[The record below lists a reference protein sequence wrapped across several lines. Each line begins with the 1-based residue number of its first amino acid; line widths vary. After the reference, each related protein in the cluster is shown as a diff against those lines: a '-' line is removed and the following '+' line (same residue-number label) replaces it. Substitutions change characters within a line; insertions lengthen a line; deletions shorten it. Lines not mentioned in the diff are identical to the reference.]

1 MPTEPKAEGTA
12 ASTDSETAYMD
23 GLTARLRGEV
33 IEDEAE
39 EAPPAAKDKAPKDEP
54 ADDADEPEGDDEADE
69 KPDAEP
75 DADEEAAEDEDGDE
89 DDDQVNKDGLRRL
102 QKEKRSFEKVKT
114 EVLALERTVKER
126 EQQVEQ
132 AKAEIK
138 AFLTAF
144 NGRPVETM
152 LERNMLDQESIDY
165 LARQLFLHTTE
176 AKKDP
181 RSKHEAE
188 RLQRDREQRMEAR
201 RAHER
206 VEKLERE
213 LEAKKFTEQEER
225 KLNTYVSR
233 LDTSFDTYKAKT
245 PLLTKAMAK
254 DPASTKREL
263 YAVAYELA
271 TANDGQFAE
280 PGKVLLA
287 WEKQQRA
294 RLERLGLSAPAAEP
308 SGNTD
313 NKAKSKT
320 AAKSQG
326 QGAKKKEDEVVDDDP
341 VLEGEAYHAEL
352 ARRLKRS
359 G

>member
-12 ASTDSETAYMD
+12 APAPDSETAYMD

-33 IEDEAE
+33 SDDEVE
-39 EAPPAAKDKAPKDEP
+39 TPPAKDKAPPKDEP
-54 ADDADEPEGDDEADE
+54 DDDADEPEADDDADE

-75 DADEEAAEDEDGDE
+75 EDGEEDKDEDADD

-114 EVLALERTVKER
+114 EVLQLERTVKER

-132 AKAEIK
+132 ARSEIK
-138 AFLTAF
+138 AFFTAF
-144 NGRPVETM
+144 NARPVETM

-201 RAHER
+201 RANER

-225 KLNTYVSR
+225 KLNTYVSS
-233 LDTSFDTYKAKT
+233 LDTSFETYKAKT

-271 TANDGQFAE
+271 TANNGQFAE

-308 SGNTD
+308 SGNSD
-313 NKAKSKT
+313 NRAKSKT

-326 QGAKKKEDEVVDDDP
+326 QSAKKKEDEVVDDDP
-341 VLEGEAYHAEL
+341 VLEGEAYLAEL
-352 ARRLKRS
+352 AKRLKRS

>member
-12 ASTDSETAYMD
+12 APAPDSETAYMD

-33 IEDEAE
+33 KDDDAEAT
-39 EAPPAAKDKAPKDEP
+39 PPAKDAAPAKDEP
-54 ADDADEPEGDDEADE
+54 ADDADEDDDADE

-75 DADEEAAEDEDGDE
+75 EAEEETGEAEDDE

-102 QKEKRSFEKVKT
+102 QKEKRSFERVKT

-126 EQQVEQ
+126 EQRLD
-132 AKAEIK
+132 KAEAEVK
-138 AFLTAF
+138 SFFAAF
-144 NGRPVETM
+144 NSRPVETM

-201 RAHER
+201 RANER

-213 LEAKKFTEQEER
+213 REAEKFAASEER
-225 KLNTYVSR
+225 KLNTYVSSI
-233 LDTSFDTYKAKT
+233 DASFETYKEKT

-254 DPASTKREL
+254 DPASTKREVL
-263 YAVAYELA
+263 AVAYELG
-271 TANDGQFAE
+271 TANNGEFVE

-287 WEKQQRA
+287 WERQQRA
-294 RLERLGLSAPAAEP
+294 RLERLGLSAPATAP
-308 SGNTD
+308 SGNSD

-341 VLEGEAYHAEL
+341 VLEGEAYLAEL
-352 ARRLKRS
+352 AKRLKRS